1 MNDPVLGRLD
11 GKVPQCLID
20 RMYRPADL
28 LCTPEE
34 WYSAIIELDEKLSK
48 LHPDYAIRQIKQK
61 FGGLRFYASGVDD
74 EGVGLIID
82 CQQECRL

>member
-1 MNDPVLGRLD
+1 MNDPVLERLE

-20 RMYRPADL
+20 RMNRPADL

-34 WYSAIIELDEKLSK
+34 WYPNIIELDMKLSR
-48 LHPDYAIRQIKQK
+48 LHPDYTILQIKEK
-61 FGGLRFYASGVDD
+61 FGGLRFYPH
-74 EGVGLIID
+74 GVGDVGLELIIG